1 MTARLV
7 WGSRDA
13 IGPLMLGVAL
23 ASYVAL
29 GVAVSCSHQ
38 AIPPNAPVGD
48 CLSVRAEKQAKCV
61 LDFGTAQEIGACQ
74 HGVRAA
80 IDCTTEAGV
89 WASEQELLRRAAPV
103 DGGAP

>member
-1 MTARLV
+1 MTPRLV
-7 WGSRDA
+7 WGRRDA
-13 IGPLMLGVAL
+13 VGPIMLGVAL

-29 GVAVSCSHQ
+29 GAFVSCSHQ

-48 CLSVRAEKQAKCV
+48 CLSVRAQRQAQCV
-61 LDFGTAQEIGACQ
+61 LDFKTDIEIGACQ

-89 WASEQELLRRAAPV
+89 WASEQELLRRVAPV